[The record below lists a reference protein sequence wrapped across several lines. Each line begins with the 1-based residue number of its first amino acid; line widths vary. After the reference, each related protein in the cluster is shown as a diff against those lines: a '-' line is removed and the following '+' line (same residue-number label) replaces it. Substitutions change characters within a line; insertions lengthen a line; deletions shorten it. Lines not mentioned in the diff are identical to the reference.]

1 MSFFTKIFGG
11 KKDEPPSTG
20 QAIQKLRET
29 EEMLNKKQA
38 FLEKKIEQEIQLA
51 KQNASKNKRLAIQ
64 ALKRKKR
71 YEKQLQQIDGTL
83 TTLELQRGT
92 LEDAVTNT
100 DVIQTMKKAAD
111 AIKGAHQHMDVDQV
125 HNIMDDIAEQQDVA
139 NEISNAISNPIGFS
153 DDVDED
159 ELAKE
164 LEDLEQE
171 TLDSELLDVTPLPTE
186 NLPDVP
192 QEKVKPKPTTSKKAI
207 EDDEDMKAL
216 AEWAS

>member
-1 MSFFTKIFGG
+1 MSFFSKIFGG

-20 QAIQKLRET
+20 AAIQKLRET

-38 FLEKKIEQEIQLA
+38 FLEKKIEQEILIA
-51 KQNASKNKRLAIQ
+51 KQNASKNKRAAIQ

-92 LEDAVTNT
+92 LEEAVTNT
-100 DVIQTMKKAAD
+100 DVIQTMQDAAN
-111 AIKGAHQHMDVDQV
+111 AIKHAHKHMNVDQV
-125 HNIMDDIAEQQDVA
+125 HDIMDDIAEQQDVA
-139 NEISNAISNPIGFS
+139 NEISNAISSPIGFGE
-153 DDVDED
+153 DIDED
-159 ELAKE
+159 ELNKE
-164 LEDLEQE
+164 LEELEQE
-171 TLDSELLDVTPLPTE
+171 TFDSELLDVSVPADK
-186 NLPDVP
+186 LPDVP
-192 QEKVKPKPTTSKKAI
+192 KEAIKPKPTSSKKAV